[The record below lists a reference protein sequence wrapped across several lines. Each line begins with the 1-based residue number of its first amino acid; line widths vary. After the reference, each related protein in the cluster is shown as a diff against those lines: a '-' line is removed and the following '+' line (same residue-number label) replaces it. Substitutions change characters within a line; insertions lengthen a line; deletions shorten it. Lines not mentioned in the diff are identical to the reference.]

1 MPADIRNCRVLFIDI
16 REHRIATR
24 WGSWGARRHDPPPA
38 LAHPNS
44 AARPD
49 TGDILVVDDPND
61 RVMVIDGNTKQT
73 I

>member
-1 MPADIRNCRVLFIDI
+1 MWLL
-16 REHRIATR
+16 
-24 WGSWGARRHDPPPA
+24 GARRHDPPPA

-44 AARPD
+44 AARRD